1 MVHKA
6 SFKLLAWATTAHAIV
21 IEPFEASYVSPPW
34 DTWCLVTVLSALS
47 KVDMP
52 HAGHLQLMV
61 LITCGGGTSV
71 SPTGPSQ
78 PGYVQ
83 TQQSVS
89 TQTVCTQ
96 GTYRRSSLCLHRLS
110 TEHWMSTFW
119 VLEMWSALKR
129 WGAWLSALW
138 ERQIAAQQCHQDS
151 KCLEIHWLEAFEASC
166 KSPNS
171 RWKDLAHF

>member
-34 DTWCLVTVLSALS
+34 DTWCLVTVLLASS

-83 TQQSVS
+83 TQQSVP
-89 TQTVCTQ
+89 TQTVHWTLNEHLLSPRDVKCSEAL
-96 GTYRRSSLCLHRLS
+96 RSLAFSPVRETDSCIAVSPGQQVLRDTLVGSL
-110 TEHWMSTFW
+110 
-119 VLEMWSALKR
+119 
-129 WGAWLSALW
+129 WGQLQKPL
-138 ERQIAAQQCHQDS
+138 
-151 KCLEIHWLEAFEASC
+151 
-166 KSPNS
+166 
-171 RWKDLAHF
+171 